1 MGVEQSSI
9 VSTPIRGAHPGGTA
23 AMGKVVNNDLETEI
37 KGLYV
42 ADASV
47 IPQAP
52 GRPPILTITALAKK
66 LAKNIL
72 KDVKLKIES

>member
-1 MGVEQSSI
+1 MGN
-9 VSTPIRGAHPGGTA
+9 
-23 AMGKVVNNDLETEI
+23 VVDNNLETEI

-52 GRPPILTITALAKK
+52 GRPPILTITAMAKK
-66 LAKNIL
+66 LAKNISKDFKVKKREL
-72 KDVKLKIES
+72 KKRL